1 MLSQK
6 RNQSQK
12 YVIVFSKYLLNS
24 DIVILQN
31 YLFSEE
37 RLKDKGKTEILTFLV
52 MCPFVSSI
60 HLTNSINYMAK
71 ALW

>member
-12 YVIVFSKYLLNS
+12 YVIVFSKYLS
-24 DIVILQN
+24 KCDIVILQN

-37 RLKDKGKTEILTFLV
+37 RLKDKGKLKYWHF
-52 MCPFVSSI
+52 
-60 HLTNSINYMAK
+60 
-71 ALW
+71 